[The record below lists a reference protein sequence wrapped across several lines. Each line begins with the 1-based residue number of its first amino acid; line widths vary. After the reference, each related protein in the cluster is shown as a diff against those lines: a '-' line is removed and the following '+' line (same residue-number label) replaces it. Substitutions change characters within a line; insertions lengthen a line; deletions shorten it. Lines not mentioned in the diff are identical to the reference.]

1 MGGKGILSPEYAVM
15 IITGIVAGFVAR
27 IITLVVDKRQI
38 PTFPNGQYIN
48 LVTGFIA
55 ASLGAVAIPALIMQD
70 FTAITFLAL
79 ATQHFRDIRK
89 IEFDSLTKLDDA
101 GFSKRGEAYID
112 GIAKTY
118 EARLYMSLV
127 TSVVTV
133 LFMLMARKTNTYL
146 QVAIGLAAGLAA
158 VMIMKHYTKGKTVGD
173 ICEIKQGNIRVE
185 GSELFVDDIFVTSAL
200 GTARSRELFEKQ
212 GLGVVIRP
220 KDEMFHITLD
230 NYGQREAMVFEAGR
244 ALGVKR
250 FSFSRKSYS
259 KGVIVIALVPIIGDI
274 DVMMSA
280 IKHTPILE
288 SSRKIHRIMS
298 AN

>member
-15 IITGIVAGFVAR
+15 IVTGIVAGFIAR
-27 IITLVVDKRQI
+27 IITLVVDKRQM

-55 ASLGAVAIPALIMQD
+55 AALGAVAIPALIMQD

-89 IEFDSLTKLDDA
+89 IEFDSLTKLDKA

-133 LFMLMARKTNTYL
+133 LFIWSRARRMCT
-146 QVAIGLAAGLAA
+146 
-158 VMIMKHYTKGKTVGD
+158 
-173 ICEIKQGNIRVE
+173 
-185 GSELFVDDIFVTSAL
+185 F
-200 GTARSRELFEKQ
+200 RSRS
-212 GLGVVIRP
+212 GLSPVLPR
-220 KDEMFHITLD
+220 
-230 NYGQREAMVFEAGR
+230 
-244 ALGVKR
+244 
-250 FSFSRKSYS
+250 S
-259 KGVIVIALVPIIGDI
+259 
-274 DVMMSA
+274 
-280 IKHTPILE
+280 
-288 SSRKIHRIMS
+288 
-298 AN
+298 